1 LRRQILEQVE
11 AAAVGQVQIDQHDV
25 RDEARQRRARFGER
39 RRGVDGK
46 AVGGED
52 RRQAGQAIG
61 IVFDNQCVWHGERYL
76 RLMETLATAPW
87 IRRRVGVRG
96 LGAVPCGIQR
106 PARLVPVF
114 IEKAVHFTH
123 SFFTSLAVALLNQPG
138 ELVGAAFGLR
148 QLVVCQFAPRGFRL
162 ADDLLPLAFSD
173 VIVHGTS
180 P

>member
-1 LRRQILEQVE
+1 MEIL
-11 AAAVGQVQIDQHDV
+11 AA
-25 RDEARQRRARFGER
+25 
-39 RRGVDGK
+39 
-46 AVGGED
+46 
-52 RRQAGQAIG
+52 
-61 IVFDNQCVWHGERYL
+61 
-76 RLMETLATAPW
+76 APW
-87 IRRRVGVRG
+87 IRRRMRVHWP
-96 LGAVPCGIQR
+96 GAVPRGIQR
-106 PARLVPVF
+106 HARLVAVF

-138 ELVGAAFGLR
+138 ELVGTAFGLR